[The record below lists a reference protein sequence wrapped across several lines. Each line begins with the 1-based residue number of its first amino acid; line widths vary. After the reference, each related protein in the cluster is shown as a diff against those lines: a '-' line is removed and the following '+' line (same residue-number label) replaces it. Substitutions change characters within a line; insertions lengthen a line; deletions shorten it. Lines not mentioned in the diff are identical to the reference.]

1 VLKLLEGVGEVAAS
15 LATQAAHDNWR
26 WRLGMAM
33 LSSGIARMKDLTDF
47 STYGG
52 APILGFESLCI
63 KAHGRSTA
71 PAISNA
77 IKVAAKAV
85 RDRIVPEIAEA
96 RRACS
101 GEHP

>member
-1 VLKLLEGVGEVAAS
+1 VGEVASS
-15 LATQAAHDNWR
+15 LAVQAAHESWR

-33 LSSGIARMKDLTDF
+33 LSTGIARVKDLTDF

-52 APILGFESLCI
+52 APILGFESLLI

-71 PAISNA
+71 AAVSNA

-85 RDRIVPEIAEA
+85 RDRIAPEIAEA
-96 RRACS
+96 VAQLR
-101 GEHP
+101 